1 MKGLL
6 RRLSR
11 VGDASE
17 YRALRP
23 EKEEEEEE
31 IAGGGRGRRRG
42 GGGGEGGEVPVCVG
56 EEMAR
61 FAVPAELL
69 GRPAFV
75 ELLRRAAA
83 EYGYEHPGVL
93 RIPCPVPLFLSVLRS
108 LSTTT
113 TTPTAA
119 AADDDDDHRPPPPP
133 PPELFWCLRSPSPS
147 PPSR

>member
-1 MKGLL
+1 
-6 RRLSR
+6 
-11 VGDASE
+11 
-17 YRALRP
+17 
-23 EKEEEEEE
+23 
-31 IAGGGRGRRRG
+31 
-42 GGGGEGGEVPVCVG
+42 
-56 EEMAR
+56 MAR

-113 TTPTAA
+113 TTTTTPTADD
-119 AADDDDDHRPPPPP
+119 DDDDDHRPPPP
-133 PPELFWCLRSPSPS
+133 PPELFWCLRSPPR
-147 PPSR
+147 PPLALRGLDFVAIWNDFRF